1 MPLIYLLVIIF
12 FLSLNMRPSITS
24 VGPLLD
30 IIIKDLA
37 ISGVTASL
45 ITTLPVLCMG
55 VFALLAIK
63 LSNRLGIEKSL
74 IIAMLL
80 IFIATLMRAFT
91 SSSSTLI
98 LTALFSGIGIG
109 IAGPLISGFIKKYFP
124 HRLSVTSI
132 YSVSMVIGASLA
144 TTFSIPLYKKFNDSW
159 QMSLSFWSIL
169 ALLAVLLL
177 IPLIIQKQPQRPVMA
192 MPKLKFNN
200 KRIYLFMIFFGCM
213 ASVFYAIT
221 AWLAPIAQNMGMTY
235 AQSGYVLTLFT
246 ITQIPVSLAMPF
258 LVEKIA
264 TRKFWLLFS
273 GMAELVGVVILLFG
287 FSPWLAAISLGIG
300 AGGLFPLA
308 LLLPIQ
314 ESTDANEA
322 TSWSAM
328 MQAGGFT
335 FASMGPILFGLTVDL
350 SGSFKPALLVLVF
363 ILCLL
368 FIMVRKIE
376 AKPLPTN

>member
-1 MPLIYLLVIIF
+1 MPVVYLLVIIF

-30 IIIKDLA
+30 IIIKDLSM
-37 ISGVTASL
+37 SGVSASL

-80 IFIATLMRAFT
+80 IFVATLMRAFT
-91 SSSSTLI
+91 GSSSTLI
-98 LTALFSGIGIG
+98 LTALISGIGIG
-109 IAGPLISGFIKKYFP
+109 VAGPLISGFIKKYFP

-144 TTFSIPLYKKFNDSW
+144 TTFSIPLYKRFNDSW
-159 QMSLSFWSIL
+159 QLSLSFWSVLAIL
-169 ALLAVLLL
+169 AAVLL
-177 IPLIIQKQPQRPVMA
+177 IPLLIQKKPKKPVMA
-192 MPKLKFNN
+192 MPKLKLNN
-200 KRIYLFMIFFGCM
+200 IRIYLFMILFGCM

-235 AQSGYVLTLFT
+235 AESGYVLTLFT
-246 ITQIPVSLAMPF
+246 IVQIPISLAMPF

-264 TRKFWLLFS
+264 TRKFWLLFC
-273 GMAELVGVVILLFG
+273 GMAELVGVIILLFG
-287 FSPWLAAISLGIG
+287 FSPWLAAISIGIG

-314 ESTDANEA
+314 EATNTNEA

-335 FASMGPILFGLTVDL
+335 FGAIGPILFGLTVDL
-350 SGSFKPALLVLVF
+350 SGSFKPALLVLSF
-363 ILCLL
+363 ILCIL
-368 FIMVRKIE
+368 FIIIYKIE
-376 AKPLPTN
+376 AKPQTTN